1 MVVIFKEKSRDLRRV
16 YERHHGMGIG
26 SFLKSAASSV
36 KSSLKEVAKVAVS
49 KGKDVARAA
58 GSHLKDAAKATLKTA
73 VASGKELVKEAGQK
87 ALQEGMRIGT
97 EALTNVVVGLA
108 EAKSLEDVG
117 TAMKKA
123 GEQAAKDFKD
133 TSKTIAKDT
142 VADAKQRGINLA
154 KEGILNTIL
163 PGRASDV
170 ISGEL
175 NPLAKPEPEND
186 YGAEEEPQD
195 DVPIEDGGRLTIKNL
210 LEGRVRKPGSKRKRM
225 TVGGAIYLPS

>member
-1 MVVIFKEKSRDLRRV
+1 MVLIFKEKSRDLRRI
-16 YERHHGMGIG
+16 YERKHGMGIG

-154 KEGILNTIL
+154 KEGILNTVL

-170 ISGEL
+170 LSGEL
-175 NPLAKPEPEND
+175 NPLAKPQLEEQSEYDDNT
-186 YGAEEEPQD
+186 AE

-210 LEGRVRKPGSKRKRM
+210 LEGRVRKPGSKKLAKSH
-225 TVGGAIYLPS
+225 GGAIYLP